1 MEVTDNGHGPVPVQ
15 GHHQVLNIPPFFSIF
30 KDVFLD
36 LRKLYFL
43 RDKELLPCNYQKT
56 IDDFRS
62 AWFNLTEMFGGST
75 IPKLHIFTDHLEDYF
90 QMTDAILIKTSDE
103 LCETSTSIKGSC
115 VASIWSSM
123 SPIPPM
129 VKGYSGLYGT

>member
-1 MEVTDNGHGPVPVQ
+1 MTDNGHGPVPVQ

-36 LRKLYFL
+36 LTKMYFL

-62 AWFNLTEMFGGST
+62 AWFNLTEMFGDST
-75 IPKLHIFTDHLEDYF
+75 TSKLHILIDHLEDYF
-90 QMTDAILIKTSDE
+90 ELTDATHIKTSDE
-103 LCETSTSIKGSC
+103 LCEKMHQHPKAHVWLLYSQGCHQSLL
-115 VASIWSSM
+115 WSDNSE
-123 SPIPPM
+123 
-129 VKGYSGLYGT
+129 L

>member
-1 MEVTDNGHGPVPVQ
+1 MTDNGHGPVPVQ
-15 GHHQVLNIPPFFSIF
+15 GHHRVLNIPQSFLIF
-30 KDVFLD
+30 KDVFLA

-43 RDKELLPCNYQKT
+43 CNKELLPCNYQKM

-62 AWFNLTEMFGGST
+62 AWLNLKDMFSGFT
-75 IPKLHIFTDHLEDYF
+75 IPKLHILTDHLEDYF

-103 LCETSTSIKGSC
+103 LFETSTSIKGSC

-129 VKGYSGLYGT
+129 VKDYSELYGT

>member
-1 MEVTDNGHGPVPVQ
+1 MTDNGYGPVPVQ
-15 GHHQVLNIPPFFSIF
+15 GHHQLLNIPQFFLIF
-30 KDVFLD
+30 KDVFLAP
-36 LRKLYFL
+36 RKLYFL
-43 RDKELLPCNYQKT
+43 YNKELLPCNYQKT
-56 IDDFRS
+56 IDCFCS
-62 AWFNLTEMFGGST
+62 AWFNLTEMFSGST
-75 IPKLHIFTDHLEDYF
+75 TPKLHILTDHLEDYF

-129 VKGYSGLYGT
+129 VKDYSELYGT